1 MILPCRWLIDN
12 DKEMEGLQVIA
23 DLHRGDPDDP
33 IAMAVYQE
41 IKDKVREVVC
51 ISYVSKSM
59 TSLNISSHQR
69 ESGEGRSYRQ
79 MWKKYK
85 RRVLLA
91 MSSLAF
97 AQLASN
103 VFLD

>member
-23 DLHRGDPDDP
+23 DLHGGDPDDP

-51 ISYVSKSM
+51 ISHVSES
-59 TSLNISSHQR
+59 TTPLNIHQR

-97 AQLASN
+97 AQLARN
-103 VFLD
+103 IFLD

>member
-1 MILPCRWLIDN
+1 
-12 DKEMEGLQVIA
+12 MEGLQVIA
-23 DLHRGDPDDP
+23 DLHGGDTDDP
-33 IAMAVYQE
+33 IAMTVYQE
-41 IKDKVREVVC
+41 IRDKVREVVC
-51 ISYVSKSM
+51 ISHISKSK
-59 TSLNISSHQR
+59 TPLYILSQQR

-103 VFLD
+103 IILD